1 MKLTL
6 YLEKVLFVMIDFER
20 VQEMIGCGK
29 VVLVD
34 GEAKEELVL
43 DQNFPMHCRIEL
55 SSEDGEYTFVWS
67 IKQSDKNTIRL
78 SLHCMDE
85 DSKLGLI
92 RVDYN
97 AGHINPE
104 TADENLPECFR
115 PYIAKHF
122 KDNEHHVH
130 MYVPGYRQMAWAL
143 PIADTKLKQQ
153 EINIE
158 SIDFDIISAINSF
171 ADVINLKTKLLVNP
185 ILL

>member
-1 MKLTL
+1 
-6 YLEKVLFVMIDFER
+6 MIDFER

-85 DSKLGLI
+85 DSKL
-92 RVDYN
+92 
-97 AGHINPE
+97 
-104 TADENLPECFR
+104 
-115 PYIAKHF
+115 
-122 KDNEHHVH
+122 
-130 MYVPGYRQMAWAL
+130 
-143 PIADTKLKQQ
+143 
-153 EINIE
+153 
-158 SIDFDIISAINSF
+158 
-171 ADVINLKTKLLVNP
+171 
-185 ILL
+185 